1 MATNKYQ
8 VLFDLN
14 IILDVLQERQDFYDF
29 SARLLAYAET
39 GVLQGW
45 LAAHSVTTLF
55 YLIAKD
61 KSPEQARVTLTS
73 ILQFFKIAP
82 VDQNTVEGALN
93 LPYRDFEDAVQMMAA
108 LQIHADYLVTR
119 NVRDYQPAP
128 MEVVQ
133 PVELLAILKPQGFV
147 MQVG

>member
-1 MATNKYQ
+1 MAENKVR

-14 IILDVLQERQDFYDF
+14 ILLDVLQERQDFYDF

-39 GVLQGW
+39 GKVEGW

-61 KSPEQARVTLTS
+61 RSKEQARVSLTS
-73 ILQFFKIAP
+73 LLQFLKIAP
-82 VDQNTVEGALN
+82 VDQNTIEQALN
-93 LPYRDFEDAVQMMAA
+93 LPYRDFEDAVQMIAA

-119 NVRDYQPAP
+119 NLRDYQPAP
-128 MEVVQ
+128 MAAIQ
-133 PVELLAILKPQGFV
+133 PVELLAILE
-147 MQVG
+147 M